1 MARRSY
7 RYYAELPG
15 RFQQGFDSLP
25 QAIWALAAAQQRY
38 GGEPGQVVEWE
49 HSGEYHS
56 STVVYPVSGP
66 TYAVS

>member
-25 QAIWALAAAQQRY
+25 QAIWALAAAEWRH

-49 HSGEYHS
+49 HSGTYHS
-56 STVVYPVSGP
+56 RTVVHPVVGP
-66 TYAVS
+66 TREV